1 MTNQVGGISAV
12 KTKVL
17 SLIAAADSSL
27 TPEATHVLPNWR
39 TDISYL
45 ETSYPVVT
53 IRIGTE
59 DVSERI
65 YGRQIS
71 STIRGHFAVYTFSAH
86 VWDENAATG
95 PKSADACALA
105 DKIINY
111 LCKYTGDNVS
121 GICSFINLSGRESEP
136 ERGPQRLS
144 RVIIEGFIEV
154 KRVLS

>member
-1 MTNQVGGISAV
+1 MTDQVGGISAV

-27 TPEATHVLPNWR
+27 TPEASHVFPNWR
-39 TDISYL
+39 TDIAYL

-53 IRIGTE
+53 VKIGIV

-71 STIRGHFAVYTFSAH
+71 SSVRGHFSIYTFSAH
-86 VWDENAATG
+86 VWNTNATTG
-95 PKSADACALA
+95 PKSANACALA
-105 DKIINY
+105 DKIIDY
-111 LCKYTGDNVS
+111 LYKYVGDDVS
-121 GICSFINLSGRESEP
+121 GIRSFINLSGRESEP